1 MYNFKKV
8 LAIACSATML
18 VSTPLTAFATEPTST
33 PGAGTILA
41 YSVDTVTVPT
51 SVKLAFNPMGLNFNT
66 GAAAP
71 VTSQIVSLNYGIASS
86 ATMDR
91 TVTVK
96 FKAVPTNGTEGEDIE
111 FVDDIK
117 KAQAYVATGEN
128 ANTDGAKKGEYKVYL
143 AVAASAAAPEKVA
156 DTPFDASTNAP
167 TAESLSNVSMTA
179 ATKGLAAFE
188 DGENAEMAFLLSK
201 AVYGLKDG
209 ETPDFTTDNEALADM
224 MELKTLGGVVGF
236 TFTGAMNPDA
246 DWTKAKTS
254 AVVITPTYKIADA
267 TGDEEEL
274 GTDGGYKQI
283 KSANGSAVATTAT
296 YDATAKQYKLAL
308 PSAAADVADITNL
321 KVNGV
326 TVAVN
331 SLNSGKDIV
340 RVARPDVRAAL
351 TDATFE
357 AATDLT
363 FTFTFGG
370 NNYTATVGKDG

>member
-1 MYNFKKV
+1 MYNFKKFM
-8 LAIACSATML
+8 AIACSATML
-18 VSTPLTAFATEPTST
+18 VSTPLTVFAADPTST
-33 PGAGTILA
+33 AGDGTILA

-66 GAAAP
+66 GADDP

-117 KAQAYVATGEN
+117 KAQAYVATGDN
-128 ANTDGAKKGEYKVYL
+128 ANTAGAKKGEYKVYL
-143 AVAASAAAPEKVA
+143 AVAASAAAPKKAA

-167 TAESLSNVSMTA
+167 TADLLSNVSMTA

-188 DGENAEMAFLLSK
+188 DGENAEIAYVLDK
-201 AVYGLKDG
+201 AVYGLKAN
-209 ETPDFTTDNEALADM
+209 ETPDFDTDNTELAAM

-254 AVVITPTYKIADA
+254 AIVITPTYKIADA
-267 TGDEEEL
+267 TGDEELL
-274 GTDGGYKQI
+274 GDNGGYKQI
-283 KSANGSAVATTAT
+283 GTTPAYTTTTAT
-296 YDATAKQYKLAL
+296 YDESYKVYAVNLASAVTAI
-308 PSAAADVADITNL
+308 SEVTDI
-321 KVNGV
+321 KVNGE
-326 TVAVN
+326 TVAAN
-331 SLNSGKDIV
+331 LNADKNKIKINRADIK
-340 RVARPDVRAAL
+340 AAL
-351 TDATFE
+351 GETTGWADATTLE
-357 AATDLT
+357 
-363 FTFTFGG
+363 FTFKVSGV
-370 NNYTATVGKDG
+370 NYKATIAKQ